1 MIDNGEKDASFDE
14 MNASALQ
21 QSQSLGALNSQ
32 EQLSRGVQAEKYQ
45 QALQDSA
52 KLARKVRS
60 LQDQLAITSA
70 KKEAFR
76 AQAQRLEKEF
86 KKGREQADN
95 LQREVLESKREAQ
108 VLTQQNQEAMQMVGE
123 MRKAHIHEVRLL
135 QRGLAMRGSDKDL
148 RNRVNETADLV
159 DKLGRAVVQ
168 RDESIRDKTKMQ
180 VQLSKVEADARAL
193 TLDCGK
199 LRQQNKKLSES
210 LKEAQRKAKFVPPMP
225 QQEPVEDSDEEFEG
239 ELMAF
244 EKRFQIMEEGP
255 AGLDILA
262 SNLSRDKRD
271 LELRLKKQLEVAADL
286 NATIDNWKRICGDKD
301 LQIREQSAKLEKV
314 LRDQALLN
322 EQIAQKRREIELQVA
337 EEKKAL
343 EKRVNE
349 LEQECDNA
357 RQAADGMEKA
367 SNRLSSELAKVHEQ
381 YQKQSEARPGEKV
394 PDSSTAGTAP
404 APPQAA
410 TATPADAP
418 KETPAAA
425 SDETPADAPKEV
437 LKASTQQAKTGETL
451 QLEVVRAG
459 NVHELRA
466 SEGDGEQGSSQVNED
481 LLAEL
486 DQADPWTDLFARV
499 GVSLG
504 PPRRIVISSVIGHRE
519 VELPPGGT
527 SVRITVWRYDA
538 RRFYLSALLL
548 SSGTLVDVMVME
560 DSLTPQHEQQMD
572 NCGSDDELLDF
583 FAKALSYDEGTG
595 RLTFGAAQ

>member
-1 MIDNGEKDASFDE
+1 
-14 MNASALQ
+14 
-21 QSQSLGALNSQ
+21 
-32 EQLSRGVQAEKYQ
+32 
-45 QALQDSA
+45 
-52 KLARKVRS
+52 
-60 LQDQLAITSA
+60 
-70 KKEAFR
+70 
-76 AQAQRLEKEF
+76 
-86 KKGREQADN
+86 
-95 LQREVLESKREAQ
+95 
-108 VLTQQNQEAMQMVGE
+108 
-123 MRKAHIHEVRLL
+123 
-135 QRGLAMRGSDKDL
+135 
-148 RNRVNETADLV
+148 
-159 DKLGRAVVQ
+159 
-168 RDESIRDKTKMQ
+168 
-180 VQLSKVEADARAL
+180 
-193 TLDCGK
+193 
-199 LRQQNKKLSES
+199 
-210 LKEAQRKAKFVPPMP
+210 
-225 QQEPVEDSDEEFEG
+225 
-239 ELMAF
+239 MAF

-381 YQKQSEARPGEKV
+381 YSKQSEARQGEPV
-394 PDSSTAGTAP
+394 PNSSTAGTAP

-459 NVHELRA
+459 NVHELRV
-466 SEGDGEQGSSQVNED
+466 SEGDGEQGSSQVDEE
-481 LLAEL
+481 LLAGL

-519 VELPPGGT
+519 VELPPVGT

-560 DSLTPQHEQQMD
+560 DSLTPQ
-572 NCGSDDELLDF
+572 
-583 FAKALSYDEGTG
+583 ALFCDPSGDKG
-595 RLTFGAAQ
+595 